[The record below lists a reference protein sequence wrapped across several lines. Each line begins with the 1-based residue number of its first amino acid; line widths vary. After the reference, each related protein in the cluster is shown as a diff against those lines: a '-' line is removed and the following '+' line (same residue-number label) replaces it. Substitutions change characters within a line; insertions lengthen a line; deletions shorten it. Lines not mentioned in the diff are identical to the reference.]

1 MAISTHRHSVA
12 PTWPGLIQTIARS
25 FSRGDDTCAAARD
38 AVLTSTADGPV
49 MAQLA
54 HLRAEAIDAAAP
66 LGFSSWRA
74 VVLNYGEGSA
84 RKMARERATL
94 EAMGEMVG
102 VGEYDQLL
110 ITGLLLA
117 NRDRSMLL
125 SLSSLTAKF
134 LSRSSYGCTVI
145 TSAITPTGAQ
155 RWTQHTGGPVATPGD
170 GRLNDSAS
178 QLIWRESFQS
188 IAGANESHRVQ
199 LDAISSQG
207 DAFIAPLSFD
217 DYAQM
222 AQLERMRAGSGRR

>member
-1 MAISTHRHSVA
+1 MAISTHRHSAA
-12 PTWPGLIQTIARS
+12 PIWPGLIQAIARS
-25 FSRGDDTCAAARD
+25 FSRGDDARAAARD
-38 AVLTSTADGPV
+38 AVLTSTVDGPV

-54 HLRAEAIDAAAP
+54 HLRAEALDAAAP

-134 LSRSSYGCTVI
+134 FSRSSSGCTVI

-155 RWTQHTGGPVATPGD
+155 RWTQHTGGPIAMPGD
-170 GRLNDSAS
+170 GLSDSAS
-178 QLIWRESFQS
+178 QLIWRESMQS
-188 IAGANESHRVQ
+188 IAAANESHRVQ